1 MKHKTKPLIGYI
13 ILLTEV
19 KPALYITL
27 YPKFLNVEQVT
38 HNRSS
43 KMLGK
48 NFPEP
53 FHISGLVLLRKFI
66 WSVPESYPGF
76 FTPLPEP
83 VMKDLSARTY
93 YLKIT
98 WQEFSDQVKVLDP
111 G

>member
-53 FHISGLVLLRKFI
+53 FHISGLVLKTILL
-66 WSVPESYPGF
+66 SELESNSTG
-76 FTPLPEP
+76 
-83 VMKDLSARTY
+83 V
-93 YLKIT
+93 I
-98 WQEFSDQVKVLDP
+98 
-111 G
+111 